1 MPVLDVVVLLVV
13 RVPVVELPR
22 VLVPWVL
29 LPDVELLV
37 VVVSAESVIFLSPL
51 SRKEMV
57 VKRPLREVV
66 FESVSRSFILP
77 GVVGLVPVGVFEGVA
92 SESFVSKIDGRRDG
106 ESPLAAL
113 CVVLVC
119 SGPLTRTK

>member
-29 LPDVELLV
+29 LPDV
-37 VVVSAESVIFLSPL
+37 
-51 SRKEMV
+51 
-57 VKRPLREVV
+57 REVV